1 MPSKNGVLEYWAGIP
16 KPITPLLLYSN
27 TPGVGWTTRVFSKKA
42 VMKKTCAI
50 IFILAWTLGV
60 AASALSADAPP
71 KVRIA
76 YASRSSSALPQYM
89 AVQKG
94 FFKAE
99 GLDVEIIQMNPRLGA
114 TAVVNGDVS
123 FATPFTS
130 TFRGVLQG
138 LPMKLVFVHIQK
150 GPYYVMVRPEI
161 KDVQQL
167 KGKKIGV
174 ATIRGTDQLV
184 AEEMLQAKGFN
195 PNQLQA
201 VAIGDGPVR
210 MQALVSGAVDAIS
223 VAPPHDLMLRKMGYP
238 ALAGPPEV
246 GLPSAGMLT
255 SDRLIK
261 ETSQLVR
268 RTLKALLRSHH
279 SIWENRQETIQT
291 LIKWL
296 PQPVDIAEHSYD
308 GELKTLSKD
317 GTMTDAEIEAIIA
330 RVGEKKRPLDE
341 VRDFSFAR
349 QAMKELQMER

>member
-1 MPSKNGVLEYWAGIP
+1 MKNILTMVSSLLGSLAMVTAAMAAE
-16 KPITPLLLYSN
+16 TPQ
-27 TPGVGWTTRVFSKKA
+27 K
-42 VMKKTCAI
+42 I
-50 IFILAWTLGV
+50 
-60 AASALSADAPP
+60 
-71 KVRIA
+71 RIA

-89 AVQKG
+89 ALQKG

-114 TAVVNGDVS
+114 TAVVNGDVA

-138 LPMKLVFVHIQK
+138 FPMKLVFVHIKK
-150 GPYYVMVRPEI
+150 GPYYLMVRPEI

-174 ATIRGTDQLV
+174 ATIKGTDQLV

-195 PNQLQA
+195 ISQIQA

-210 MQALVSGAVDAIS
+210 MQALISGAVEA
-223 VAPPHDLMLRKMGYP
+223 VCLAPPHDLMLRKMGYN
-238 ALAGPPEV
+238 ALLGPPEI

-261 ETSQLVR
+261 ENPQIVR
-268 RTLKALLRSHH
+268 RTLKALLRAHYH
-279 SIWENRQETIQT
+279 IVENRQDAIQT

-296 PQPVDIAEHSYD
+296 PQPIDVAEHSYD
-308 GELKTLSKD
+308 AELKTLNRD
-317 GTMTDAEIEAIIA
+317 GTMTDAEIEAIIE
-330 RVGEKKRPLDE
+330 RVGEKKRPLNE

-349 QAMKELQMER
+349 DALKELGRQ

>member
-1 MPSKNGVLEYWAGIP
+1 MNFNILRAGKIAFSLA
-16 KPITPLLLYSN
+16 TLLL
-27 TPGVGWTTRVFSKKA
+27 
-42 VMKKTCAI
+42 
-50 IFILAWTLGV
+50 
-60 AASALSADAPP
+60 AASAGFSADAPQ

-89 AVQKG
+89 ALQKG

-130 TFRGVLQG
+130 TFRGILQG
-138 LPMKLVFVHIQK
+138 FPMKLVFVHIKK
-150 GPYYVMVRPEI
+150 GPYYIMVRPEI
-161 KDVQQL
+161 KDVAQL
-167 KGKKIGV
+167 KGKRIGV
-174 ATIRGTDQLV
+174 ATIKGTDQLV

-210 MQALVSGAVDAIS
+210 MQALISAVVEAIC
-223 VAPPHDLMLRKMGYP
+223 VAPPHDLMLRKMGYN
-238 ALAGPPEV
+238 ALLGPPEI

-261 ETSQLVR
+261 ENPQLVR
-268 RTLKALLRSHH
+268 RTLKALLRSHNH
-279 SIWENRQETIQT
+279 IMENRQDAIQT

-296 PQPVDIAEHSYD
+296 PQPLDVAEHSYD
-308 GELKTLSKD
+308 AELKSLNRD
-317 GTMTDAEIEAIIA
+317 GTMTDAEVESIIE
-330 RVGEKKRPLDE
+330 RVGEKKRPLNE

-349 QAMKELQMER
+349 EAMKELGLR

>member
-1 MPSKNGVLEYWAGIP
+1 MLASNRATVVLPAMFAVALVLGGAAP
-16 KPITPLLLYSN
+16 
-27 TPGVGWTTRVFSKKA
+27 VFSA
-42 VMKKTCAI
+42 EV
-50 IFILAWTLGV
+50 
-60 AASALSADAPP
+60 PQ

-76 YASRSSSALPQYM
+76 YASRSSSAMPQYM
-89 AVQKG
+89 ALQRG
-94 FFKAE
+94 YFKAE

-138 LPMKLVFVHIQK
+138 FPMKLVFIHLKK
-150 GPYYVMVRPEI
+150 GPYYVMVRPDI

-167 KGKKIGV
+167 KGKRIGV
-174 ATIRGTDQLV
+174 ATIKGTDQLV

-195 PNQLQA
+195 PNLLQA

-210 MQALVSGAVDAIS
+210 MQALISGAVEAIC
-223 VAPPHDLMLRKMGYP
+223 VAPPHDLMLKKMGYP

-261 ETSQLVR
+261 ENPQVVR
-268 RTLKALLRSHH
+268 RTLKALLRAHLY
-279 SIWENRQETIQT
+279 ILENRQDTIQT

-296 PQPVDIAEHSYD
+296 PQPLDIAEHSYD
-308 GELKTLSKD
+308 GELKTLSRD

>member
-1 MPSKNGVLEYWAGIP
+1 MLASNRATVVLPAM
-16 KPITPLLLYSN
+16 
-27 TPGVGWTTRVFSKKA
+27 FA
-42 VMKKTCAI
+42 VA
-50 IFILAWTLGV
+50 LVLGV
-60 AASALSADAPP
+60 AAPVFSVEAPQ

-76 YASRSSSALPQYM
+76 YASRSSSAMPQYM
-89 AVQKG
+89 ALQRG
-94 FFKAE
+94 YFKAE

-138 LPMKLVFVHIQK
+138 FPMKLVFIHLKK
-150 GPYYVMVRPEI
+150 GPYYVMVRPDI

-167 KGKKIGV
+167 KGKRIGV
-174 ATIRGTDQLV
+174 ATIKGTDQLV

-195 PNQLQA
+195 PNLLQA

-210 MQALVSGAVDAIS
+210 MQALISGAVEAIC
-223 VAPPHDLMLRKMGYP
+223 VAPPHDLMLKKMGYP

-261 ETSQLVR
+261 ENPQVVR
-268 RTLKALLRSHH
+268 RTLKALLRSHLY
-279 SIWENRQETIQT
+279 ILDNRQETIQT

-296 PQPVDIAEHSYD
+296 PQPLDIAEHSYD

-349 QAMKELQMER
+349 QAMKELEAGK

>member
-1 MPSKNGVLEYWAGIP
+1 MGNNRRAIGFLIILVGLGPWSVL
-16 KPITPLLLYSN
+16 SDQ
-27 TPGVGWTTRVFSKKA
+27 
-42 VMKKTCAI
+42 
-50 IFILAWTLGV
+50 AW
-60 AASALSADAPP
+60 SAEQAQR
-71 KVRIA
+71 VRIA
-76 YASRSSSALPQYM
+76 YASRSSSAMPLYM
-89 AVQKG
+89 ALQKG
-94 FFKAE
+94 YFKSE
-99 GLDVEIIQMNPRLGA
+99 GLEVEIIQMNPRLGA

-130 TFRGVLQG
+130 TFRGILQG
-138 LPMKLVFVHIQK
+138 FPMKLVFIHLKK
-150 GPYYVMVRPEI
+150 GPYFVMVRPEI

-167 KGKKIGV
+167 KGKKLGV
-174 ATIRGTDQLV
+174 ATIKGTDQLV

-210 MQALVSGAVDAIS
+210 MQALVSGAVDAVC

-238 ALAGPPEV
+238 ALVGPPEV

-261 ETSQLVR
+261 ENPQVVR
-268 RTLKALLRSHH
+268 RTLKALLRSHQY
-279 SIWENRQETIQT
+279 ILENRQDTIQT

-296 PQPVDIAEHSYD
+296 PQPIDIAEHSYD
-308 GELKTLSKD
+308 NELKTLSRD
-317 GTMTDAEIEAIIA
+317 GIMTDAEIEVIIA

-349 QAMKELQMER
+349 QAMKELETGR

>member
-1 MPSKNGVLEYWAGIP
+1 MNKAIYF
-16 KPITPLLLYSN
+16 LLGL
-27 TPGVGWTTRVFSKKA
+27 F
-42 VMKKTCAI
+42 CAAFG
-50 IFILAWTLGV
+50 FILGGSQAW
-60 AASALSADAPP
+60 AAEALQR
-71 KVRIA
+71 VRIA
-76 YASRSSSALPQYM
+76 YASRSSSAMPLYM
-89 AVQKG
+89 ALQKG

-114 TAVVNGDVS
+114 SAVVNGDVT

-130 TFRGVLQG
+130 TFRGILQG
-138 LPMKLVFVHIQK
+138 FPIKLVLIHIKK
-150 GPYYVMVRPEI
+150 GPYFVMVRPEI

-195 PNQLQA
+195 PSQLQA

-210 MQALVSGAVDAIS
+210 MQALISGAVDAIS
-223 VAPPHDLMLRKMGYP
+223 VAPPHDLMLRRMGYP

-255 SDRLIK
+255 ADRLIK
-261 ETSQLVR
+261 ENPQLVK

-279 SIWENRQETIQT
+279 YITENRQETLQT

-296 PQPVDIAEHSYD
+296 PQPLDVAEHSYD
-308 GELKTLSKD
+308 SELKTLSRD
-317 GTMTDAEIEAIIA
+317 GLLTDAEIEAIIA

-349 QAMKELQMER
+349 QALKELEAK

>member
-1 MPSKNGVLEYWAGIP
+1 MLASNRATVVLPAM
-16 KPITPLLLYSN
+16 
-27 TPGVGWTTRVFSKKA
+27 FA
-42 VMKKTCAI
+42 VA
-50 IFILAWTLGV
+50 LVLGV
-60 AASALSADAPP
+60 AAPVFSVEVPQ

-76 YASRSSSALPQYM
+76 YASRSSSAMPQYM
-89 AVQKG
+89 ALQRG
-94 FFKAE
+94 YFKAE

-138 LPMKLVFVHIQK
+138 FPMKLVFIHLKK
-150 GPYYVMVRPEI
+150 GPYYVMVRPDI

-167 KGKKIGV
+167 KGKRIGV
-174 ATIRGTDQLV
+174 ATIKGTDQLV

-195 PNQLQA
+195 PNLLQA

-210 MQALVSGAVDAIS
+210 MQALISGAVEAIC
-223 VAPPHDLMLRKMGYP
+223 VAPPHDLMLKKMGYP

-261 ETSQLVR
+261 ENSQVVR
-268 RTLKALLRSHH
+268 RTLKALLRAHLY
-279 SIWENRQETIQT
+279 ILENRQDTIQT

-296 PQPVDIAEHSYD
+296 PQPLDIAEHSYD
-308 GELKTLSKD
+308 GELKTLSRD
-317 GTMTDAEIEAIIA
+317 GTMTDAEIETIIA

-349 QAMKELQMER
+349 QAMKELEAGK

>member
-1 MPSKNGVLEYWAGIP
+1 MSISS
-16 KPITPLLLYSN
+16 PIVIGFLI
-27 TPGVGWTTRVFSKKA
+27 
-42 VMKKTCAI
+42 M
-50 IFILAWTLGV
+50 LG
-60 AASALSADAPP
+60 ASSSALSAETPP

-76 YASRSSSALPQYM
+76 YASRSSSAMPQYM
-89 AVQKG
+89 AVQRG
-94 FFKAE
+94 YFKAE

-114 TAVVNGDVS
+114 TAVVNGDVA

-138 LPMKLVFVHIQK
+138 FPMKLVLVHFKK
-150 GPYYVMVRPEI
+150 GPYYLLVRPEI

-167 KGKKIGV
+167 RGKRIGV
-174 ATIRGTDQLV
+174 ATIKGTDQLV

-195 PNQLQA
+195 INQIQA

-210 MQALVSGAVDAIS
+210 MQALISGAVEA
-223 VAPPHDLMLRKMGYP
+223 VCLAPPHDLMLRKMGYN
-238 ALAGPPEV
+238 ALLGPPDV

-261 ETSQLVR
+261 ENPQVVK
-268 RTLKALLRSHH
+268 RTLKALLRAHQY
-279 SIWENRQETIQT
+279 ILENRQDTIQT

-296 PQPVDIAEHSYD
+296 PQALDVAEHSYD
-308 GELKTLSKD
+308 SELKTVNRD
-317 GTMTDAEIEAIIA
+317 GTMTDAEINAIIE

-349 QAMKELQMER
+349 EAMKELGR

>member
-1 MPSKNGVLEYWAGIP
+1 MTTISS
-16 KPITPLLLYSN
+16 LLSA
-27 TPGVGWTTRVFSKKA
+27 F
-42 VMKKTCAI
+42 
-50 IFILAWTLGV
+50 V
-60 AASALSADAPP
+60 AALALASGARALAAEAPQR
-71 KVRIA
+71 VRIA
-76 YASRSSSALPQYM
+76 YASRSSSAMPLYM
-89 AVQKG
+89 ALQKG

-99 GLDVEIIQMNPRLGA
+99 ALEVEIIQMNPRLA
-114 TAVVNGDVS
+114 ASAVVNGDVT

-130 TFRGVLQG
+130 TFRGILQG
-138 LPMKLVFVHIQK
+138 FPIKLVFIHIKK
-150 GPYYVMVRPEI
+150 GPYFVMVRPEI

-195 PNQLQA
+195 PSQLQA

-210 MQALVSGAVDAIS
+210 MQALISGAVDAIS
-223 VAPPHDLMLRKMGYP
+223 VAPPHDLMLRRMGYP
-238 ALAGPPEV
+238 AIAGPPEV

-255 SDRLIK
+255 ADRLIK
-261 ETSQLVR
+261 ENPQLVK

-279 SIWENRQETIQT
+279 YITENRQESIQT

-296 PQPVDIAEHSYD
+296 PQPLDVAEHSYD
-308 GELKTLSKD
+308 SELKTLSRD

-349 QAMKELQMER
+349 QALKEIEGK

>member
-1 MPSKNGVLEYWAGIP
+1 MAIQRAMNFIFLFMFGVTSA
-16 KPITPLLLYSN
+16 
-27 TPGVGWTTRVFSKKA
+27 
-42 VMKKTCAI
+42 AI
-50 IFILAWTLGV
+50 
-60 AASALSADAPP
+60 AAEAPP

-89 AVQKG
+89 ALQKG

-99 GLDVEIIQMNPRLGA
+99 NLDVEIIQMNPRLGA

-138 LPMKLVFVHIQK
+138 FPMKLVFVHIKK

-174 ATIRGTDQLV
+174 ATIKGTDQLV

-195 PNQLQA
+195 TNLLQA

-210 MQALVSGAVDAIS
+210 MQALISGAVEA
-223 VAPPHDLMLRKMGYP
+223 VCLAPPHDFMLRKMGYH
-238 ALAGPPEV
+238 ALVGPPEI

-261 ETSQLVR
+261 ENPQIVR
-268 RTLKALLRSHH
+268 RTLKALLRAHQQ
-279 SIWENRQETIQT
+279 ILDNRQDAIQT

-296 PQPVDIAEHSYD
+296 PQPVDVAEHSYD
-308 GELKTLSKD
+308 AELRILNRD
-317 GTMTDAEIEAIIA
+317 GTMTDAEIESIIE
-330 RVGEKKRPLDE
+330 RIGEKKRPLDE

-349 QAMKELQMER
+349 AALKELAR

>member
-1 MPSKNGVLEYWAGIP
+1 MNTVKRALYFLG
-16 KPITPLLLYSN
+16 LLFCIGYL
-27 TPGVGWTTRVFSKKA
+27 PGAVNEGW
-42 VMKKTCAI
+42 
-50 IFILAWTLGV
+50 G
-60 AASALSADAPP
+60 ADAPQQ
-71 KVRIA
+71 VRIA
-76 YASRSSSALPQYM
+76 YASRSSSAMPLYM
-89 AVQKG
+89 ALQKG
-94 FFKAE
+94 YFKTE
-99 GLDVEIIQMNPRLGA
+99 GLEIEIIQMNPRLGA
-114 TAVVNGDVS
+114 TAVVNGAVS

-130 TFRGVLQG
+130 TFRGILQG
-138 LPMKLVFVHIQK
+138 FPMKLVFIHLKK
-150 GPYYVMVRPEI
+150 GPYYVMVRPDI

-167 KGKKIGV
+167 KGKKLGV
-174 ATIRGTDQLV
+174 ATIKGTDQLV

-261 ETSQLVR
+261 ENPVLVK

-279 SIWENRQETIQT
+279 YILDNRQDTIQT
-291 LIKWL
+291 LMKWL
-296 PQPVDIAEHSYD
+296 PQPLDIAEHSYD
-308 GELKTLSKD
+308 GELKTLSRD
-317 GTMTDAEIEAIIA
+317 GIMTDLEIDAIIA

-349 QAMKELQMER
+349 DAMKELGLAR

>member
-1 MPSKNGVLEYWAGIP
+1 MMKNRRAI
-16 KPITPLLLYSN
+16 
-27 TPGVGWTTRVFSKKA
+27 VFSFVLMLGMA
-42 VMKKTCAI
+42 TS
-50 IFILAWTLGV
+50 AW
-60 AASALSADAPP
+60 SADAPA

-99 GLDVEIIQMNPRLGA
+99 SLDVEIIQMNPRLGA

-138 LPMKLVFVHIQK
+138 FPMKLVFVHIKK

-167 KGKKIGV
+167 KGKRIGV
-174 ATIRGTDQLV
+174 ATIKGTDQLV

-195 PNQLQA
+195 TNLLQA

-210 MQALVSGAVDAIS
+210 MQALISGAVEA
-223 VAPPHDLMLRKMGYP
+223 VCLAPPHDFMLRKMGYN
-238 ALAGPPEV
+238 ALVGPPEV

-261 ETSQLVR
+261 ENPQVVR
-268 RTLKALLRSHH
+268 RTLKALLRAHQQ
-279 SIWENRQETIQT
+279 ILENRQDAIQT

-296 PQPVDIAEHSYD
+296 PQPIDVAEHSYD
-308 GELKTLSKD
+308 AELKILNRD
-317 GTMTDAEIEAIIA
+317 GTMTDAEIESIIV
-330 RVGEKKRPLDE
+330 RIGEKKRPLDE

-349 QAMKELQMER
+349 EALKELGKQ